1 MKLARLIACAALVA
15 VAAAVPAQA
24 APIIGIGEQS
34 PKVFTDP
41 LFTGLRLHHV
51 RAVVSWDG
59 LHRRWERNQLD
70 TYMAAARA
78 AHVKVLLGFARARSR
93 ARKWMLPSVKRF
105 AHEFGLFR
113 ARYPWVHEYLT
124 WNEANICGQPTCH
137 KPELAARYYNA
148 IRKRCRKC
156 TIVAADVL
164 DARSMPA
171 WIKRFRR
178 VAKGRKII
186 WGIHNYIDANRF
198 YTRGT
203 RSLLRTVRGKVWF
216 TETGGLV
223 VRRNHSKIVFPG
235 SIKHAAQAT
244 RFIFRLAALSHRV
257 KRIYFY
263 HWFPATAKRARWDS
277 ALVNRNDTPR
287 PAYKV
292 LRAWIRHHHAS

>member
-1 MKLARLIACAALVA
+1 MRALRLVACAALAAVA
-15 VAAAVPAQA
+15 VAMPAHA
-24 APIIGIGEQS
+24 APVIGIGEQS
-34 PKVFTDP
+34 PRVFADP
-41 LFTGLRLHHV
+41 LFKRLEVRHV
-51 RAVVSWDG
+51 RVVVSWDA

-70 TYMAAARA
+70 TYLAAARA
-78 AHVKVLLGFARARSR
+78 AHVKVLLGFGHSRSDS
-93 ARKWMLPSVKRF
+93 RKRRKKLPSVGRF
-105 AHEFGLFR
+105 AREFRHFR
-113 ARYPWVHEYLT
+113 ARYPWVREYLT

-137 KPELAARYYNA
+137 RPARAALYYNA

-164 DARSMPA
+164 DASTMPA
-171 WIKRFRR
+171 WIRRFRR

-203 RSLLRTVRGKVWF
+203 RSLLRTVKGKVWF

-223 VRRNHSKIVFPG
+223 VRRNHSKIAFPG
-235 SIKHAAQAT
+235 SVKHAARAT
-244 RFIFRLAALSHRV
+244 RFVFKLAALSRRV

-263 HWFPATAKRARWDS
+263 HWFPAKGKRPTWDS

-292 LRAWIRHHHAS
+292 LRAWIRHHH